1 MRRTLAG
8 GQRRR
13 RNFWASA
20 RRDLRSSLKSK
31 FMSRRSLLAR
41 RLHRRQALGLAQR
54 TAALGQLLQQRRRP
68 PAGAVALVPD
78 RHLIIDLARADAV
91 GPIHEPAPVA
101 REAKT
106 VEPHHV
112 DVAGAQRLALFQNSA
127 GFIDRGKQQPPQ
139 DFFIRELALPHTQL
153 ANSD

>member
-54 TAALGQLLQQRRRP
+54 AAALGQLLQQRRRA

-91 GPIHEPAPVA
+91 GPIHEPAQVA
-101 REAKT
+101 REAKAD
-106 VEPHHV
+106 EPNLIA
-112 DVAGAQRLALFQNSA
+112 VAAAQTLTRY
-127 GFIDRGKQQPPQ
+127 
-139 DFFIRELALPHTQL
+139 
-153 ANSD
+153 